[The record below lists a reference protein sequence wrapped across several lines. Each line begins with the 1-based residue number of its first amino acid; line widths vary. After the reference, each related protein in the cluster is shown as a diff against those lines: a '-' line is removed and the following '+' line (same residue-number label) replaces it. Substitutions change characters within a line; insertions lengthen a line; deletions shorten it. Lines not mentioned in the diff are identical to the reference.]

1 MEEYKLYQ
9 KYTTDKNS
17 KSDFKKNKEYIF
29 IGMSKTPNY
38 WFLYKSDS
46 EVVTNL
52 NLTLNLETF
61 THFGLDFFKIIKD
74 LNLEKNVVNN
84 KLHGFYAK
92 TTLTNPNLKPIL
104 KDKLKNILNR

>member
-9 KYTTDKNS
+9 KYTTDENS
-17 KSDFKKNKEYIF
+17 DSDFKNNEEYIF

-38 WFLYKSDS
+38 WFLYKSNS
-46 EVVTNL
+46 KVVT

-74 LNLEKNVVNN
+74 LNLEKNIVNN
-84 KLHGFYAK
+84 ELYGYYVK
-92 TTLTNPNLKPIL
+92 TTSTNPNLKPLL

>member
-9 KYTTDKNS
+9 KYTTDENS
-17 KSDFKKNKEYIF
+17 DLDFKKNKEYIF

-38 WFLYKSDS
+38 WFLYKSNS
-46 EVVTNL
+46 EFVNL
-52 NLTLNLETF
+52 NMSLKTF

-74 LNLEKNVVNN
+74 LNLEKNVVNDE
-84 KLHGFYAK
+84 LYGYDVK